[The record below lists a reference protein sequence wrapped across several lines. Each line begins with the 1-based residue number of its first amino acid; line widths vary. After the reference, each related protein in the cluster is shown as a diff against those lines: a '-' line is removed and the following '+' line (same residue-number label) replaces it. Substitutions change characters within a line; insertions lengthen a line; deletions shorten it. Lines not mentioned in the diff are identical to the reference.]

1 MSTPEQ
7 HQPIPESTT
16 PEVGGLFRAY
26 SNLAAQY
33 AAVVWL
39 ARHDGLTGLLNKQEG
54 AHEIDRRTQ
63 GAQPFGLIGLDLDAF
78 KLVNDQIGHNEG
90 DRLLADFGEH
100 LRSSYRR
107 SGDILTHQR
116 IWLPVSEDDRE
127 VAVARIGGD
136 EFHIIVDLSA
146 RNHDDP
152 MTPEHRMENALEY
165 GRLVFGE
172 FVGRQDEDIKDLKFN
187 VSMAGAIWY
196 PESGETAQE
205 LVGRVDAAVYEDKRA
220 HGAPAR

>member
-7 HQPIPESTT
+7 PISESATSET
-16 PEVGGLFRAY
+16 GGMFRAY

-54 AHEIDRRTQ
+54 AHEIDRRTR
-63 GAQPFGLIGLDLDAF
+63 GNQPFGLIGLDLDAF

-100 LRSSYRR
+100 SRSSYRR
-107 SGDILTHQR
+107 SGDVLTHQK
-116 IWLPVSEDDRE
+116 IWLPVSESDRE
-127 VAVARIGGD
+127 VAVARTGGD
-136 EFHIIVDLSA
+136 EFQIIVDLSA

-152 MTPEHRMENALEY
+152 LTPEERMENALEY
-165 GRLVFGE
+165 GHLVFGE
-172 FVGRQDEDIKDLKFN
+172 FVGRQDEAIKNLRFN
-187 VSMAGAIWY
+187 ISMAGGIWY
-196 PESGETAQE
+196 PGSGESAEE
-205 LVGRVDAAVYEDKRA
+205 LVGRVDAAVYGDKRA